1 MNGKVIPFPKVFMTT
16 KNRSDILVNDISLEL
31 LQLLE
36 EYNINT
42 TSEDF
47 IFDMA
52 WVVKFI
58 EVMIDNSLG
67 VHNPLSKHIRQF
79 VPKEYEEQK

>member
-16 KNRSDILVNDISLEL
+16 KDRSDILVNDISLEL

-52 WVVKFI
+52 WVVNFI

-67 VHNPLSKHIRQF
+67 VHNPLNKHIRQF